1 MTLFEHIF
9 TCRCHKN
16 IGLGRLVLRLSMLIF
31 AVAVLFFVPPAQAQ
45 VELSSAQARTAQFV
59 FIIDD
64 SGSMRVKT
72 REGPAADP
80 ERLAVFGARSM
91 LSMLDDSDEAAI
103 VRLNGPADGEPL
115 MPIAPLSENRK
126 TMEGLLSLDGVI
138 AKYPGKHT
146 PCDSAMA
153 AVKDQLNAAYRPN
166 VMQVLIFLTDGE
178 CTGKQPV
185 ASEFLK
191 GLRSHDDSFFQFYLL
206 RWRGREYSTSLV
218 TLANETNGIAA
229 VVGAEDPTEIL
240 APFASVLSRSQG
252 YEAYLL
258 TPAQHV
264 LDAHKGAK
272 RMRLLAV
279 APDRGQE
286 LSFSINA
293 TVKGEQPKVLGAVR
307 KGVHQ
312 YEGGKRYRYAAL
324 DYLPGSTPVT
334 VEVSGAGND
343 WKVVAIPEY
352 RLFVD
357 MKLSEGNC
365 GAVAVAG
372 AGSGAVKD
380 VHYVEVG
387 KSVCATVELV
397 NQAGQ
402 LVTADVAGRG
412 TEAKILYKAPTA
424 SKAVG
429 LPASRSGDAPRFVF
443 ERANLAEGDYILTP
457 VITLT
462 SSSNQAGVEIR
473 GASRALQVSSQR
485 IVANPSRLDF
495 GVLVPGSE
503 QHHSM
508 TLQGNFS
515 SGRGRLVVAG
525 RKDVPD
531 CVSFSLSGVAEGE
544 GQTIHANQPY
554 SVAVHVAPY
563 CGPTA
568 FQRAMDSALHI
579 EFDRSANAQAMP
591 AVVIPFQAKL
601 NNQIALPATIAT
613 IIGAGKTKDV
623 NVRVNG
629 NGLRDLEFEA
639 MLPPVQD
646 RAGWPGKELNVAFV
660 DADGKTMRDESG
672 KPVLSQSVVF
682 EQGDL
687 SQDKAKTR
695 AGLPLR
701 MRVLSEVCCGGG
713 TYSTELVLVPV
724 SGSRVPVRIPVEIT
738 VEEAG
743 LWSCWGPTILRV
755 LFGLFVLL
763 MLLYLFNMYRNS
775 SFLRRDALANRI
787 VPLLW
792 DDFGDARPNTRA
804 AVEVQKL
811 VRRDLSRKKRAV
823 AWLKANPLRFGLP
836 GGAYNECCEL
846 VLDQS
851 ANVMRSSIRNREGA
865 DYFEFI
871 TKNPRMGLAK
881 IYVSAR
887 GGATFFTVKAEG
899 NRVGT
904 FFIQDESFGFE
915 SGLGDREEFVA
926 QVTSLRRATEL
937 HVLDSQREPDTMAGW
952 RVG

>member
-9 TCRCHKN
+9 TCRCDKN
-16 IGLGRLVLRLSMLIF
+16 VGFERLLSQIKLLIF
-31 AVAVLFFVPPAQAQ
+31 VVGVLFFVSPAQAQ

-91 LSMLDDSDEAAI
+91 LSMLDDRDEAAI
-103 VRLNGPADGEPL
+103 VRLNGPADGESL
-115 MPIAPLSENRK
+115 MPIGPLSENRK
-126 TMEGLLSLDGVI
+126 TLEGLLSLDGVI
-138 AKYPGKHT
+138 AKYPGKQT
-146 PCDSAMA
+146 PCDSAMS
-153 AVKDQLNAAYRPN
+153 AVKNQLNAAYRPN
-166 VMQVLIFLTDGE
+166 VMQVVIFLTDGE
-178 CTGKQPV
+178 CTGKQPE

-206 RWRGREYSTSLV
+206 RWRGREYSKSLV
-218 TLANETNGIAA
+218 TLANETNGVAA

-293 TVKGEQPKVLGAVR
+293 TVKGEQPKVLGAAR

-334 VEVSGAGND
+334 VEVSGAGKD

-365 GAVAVAG
+365 GALGG
-372 AGSGAVKD
+372 AAASKD

-387 KSVCATVELV
+387 KGVCATVELV
-397 NQAGQ
+397 NQDGQ
-402 LVTADVAGRG
+402 VVTADVAGRG
-412 TEAKILYKAPTA
+412 TEAKVLYKAPTA
-424 SKAVG
+424 AKAVG

-485 IVANPSRLDF
+485 IVASPARLDF
-495 GVLVPGSE
+495 GVLVPGAE
-503 QHHSM
+503 QHHSL

-554 SVAVHVAPY
+554 SVGVHVAPY

-568 FQRAMDSALHI
+568 FQRALDSALHI
-579 EFDRSANAQAMP
+579 EFDRSANAQAMS

-613 IIGAGKTKDV
+613 TIEAGKTKDV

-629 NGLRDLEFEA
+629 NGLRDLEFAA
-639 MLPPVQD
+639 MLPPMQE
-646 RAGWPGKELNVAFV
+646 RAGWPGKDLSVAFV
-660 DADGKTMRDESG
+660 DADGKTIRDESG

-687 SQDKAKTR
+687 SQDNQAKTR
-695 AGLPLR
+695 AGMPLR
-701 MRVLSEVCCGGG
+701 VRVLSEVCCGGG

-724 SGSRVPVRIPVEIT
+724 SGSRVPVRIPVEVT

-755 LFGLFVLL
+755 LLGLLVLL

-775 SFLRRDALANRI
+775 RFLRRDALASRM

-804 AVEVQKL
+804 AVEVQKML
-811 VRRDLSRKKRAV
+811 RRDLTRRKRAM

-851 ANVMRSSIRNREGA
+851 ANVMRSSVRNREGA
-865 DYFEFI
+865 DYFETI
-871 TKNPRMGLAK
+871 TKNPRQGLAK

-887 GGATFFTVKAEG
+887 GGTTFFTVKAEG

-904 FFIQDESFGFE
+904 FFMQDDSFGFD
-915 SGLGDREEFVA
+915 GGFGDEEEFVA
-926 QVTSLRRATEL
+926 QVTTLRRATEL